1 VETSLQN
8 RTQLTEEALRN
19 LLNPSQFEAVTYAPG
34 PQVVLAGAGSGK
46 TRVLTYK
53 IVWLIQ
59 EHGYR
64 PHEILAVTFTNKA
77 AREMKERVSHLL
89 GYEAPLRWMGTLLI
103 LQFNVG
109 KFTKAQAKQVLSIC
123 FDVAWPMLEQKFSTD
138 GKFFWNQRLSAEI
151 EKRQKFTESRR
162 NNAKGH
168 KTPKASAKH
177 MHKHME
183 NENRNENENEILTE
197 YENWTD
203 AILNRLDQHFEQ
215 MLMKESIPESP
226 AVEHWVRDHLGLLN
240 RYPKMRPTSQDA
252 FRKSCMKHLRENY
265 KKPIT
270 SNGTT
275 RKEQDTKAAI
285 AHVAAHYGAAEK
297 R

>member
-1 VETSLQN
+1 MEGSIFV
-8 RTQLTEEALRN
+8 
-19 LLNPSQFEAVTYAPG
+19 PG
-34 PQVVLAGAGSGK
+34 SKQELIKGRLYTFQCSGFFIMGKDPAFLFYPGDWQGGTMYMTHEQKGA
-46 TRVLTYK
+46 Y
-53 IVWLIQ
+53 
-59 EHGYR
+59 
-64 PHEILAVTFTNKA
+64 
-77 AREMKERVSHLL
+77 MD
-89 GYEAPLRWMGTLLI
+89 LLI

-183 NENRNENENEILTE
+183 NENENEILTE